1 MCSLDDGE
9 EFARPGRG
17 LQPVRPGQ
25 QRAAGTTHPTVCPA
39 ALPPTGPLTCP
50 RNSPQQ
56 PRSQAHQ
63 EHGPWVVAAPVVRVA
78 GTQARAGVTR
88 EWPGGACSSP
98 GEARTPAARPPHPPR
113 PARPP
118 LPPRHAA
125 GGGSRRAPASPG
137 RRAPAAAAARRPS
150 PDLNRGPETD
160 RSAAQCRH
168 FRPVP
173 QTGPRSRV
181 RPPGATHSRRPLAP
195 SRCPSACRRWGRRPR
210 KAAVSGRRSGPPRPQ
225 P

>member
-118 LPPRHAA
+118 LPPP
-125 GGGSRRAPASPG
+125 SRRRG
-137 RRAPAAAAARRPS
+137 RFPSGPSLTRP
-150 PDLNRGPETD
+150 P
-160 RSAAQCRH
+160 C
-168 FRPVP
+168 
-173 QTGPRSRV
+173 PRSRG
-181 RPPGATHSRRPLAP
+181 RPPTL
-195 SRCPSACRRWGRRPR
+195 
-210 KAAVSGRRSGPPRPQ
+210 PRPE
-225 P
+225 PGA